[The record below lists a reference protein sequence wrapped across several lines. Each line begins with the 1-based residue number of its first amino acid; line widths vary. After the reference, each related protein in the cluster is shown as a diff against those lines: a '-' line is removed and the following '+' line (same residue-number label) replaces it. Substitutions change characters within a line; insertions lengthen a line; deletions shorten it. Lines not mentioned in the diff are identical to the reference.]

1 MKTAIKHEN
10 DEFLVISLKHVS
22 GVKVVVNRPGTPKLW
37 AVAHENGHKTR
48 KLRVF
53 SHIYQNFNG
62 SYRPCKS
69 NSNPKTMVITHENG
83 HKHENDELFGIT
95 LNPVLGLKVVVNR
108 LGTPKQLAIAH
119 ENGHK
124 T

>member
-1 MKTAIKHEN
+1 
-10 DEFLVISLKHVS
+10 
-22 GVKVVVNRPGTPKLW
+22 
-37 AVAHENGHKTR
+37 
-48 KLRVF
+48 
-53 SHIYQNFNG
+53 
-62 SYRPCKS
+62 
-69 NSNPKTMVITHENG
+69 MVITHENG

-108 LGTPKQLAIAH
+108 PGTPKQLAIAH

>member
-22 GVKVVVNRPGTPKLW
+22 GVKVVVNRHGTPKLW
-37 AVAHENGHKTR
+37 AIANENDHKTR

-53 SHIYQNFNG
+53 SHIYQKFNG

-83 HKHENDELFGIT
+83 HKHENDELSGIT
-95 LNPVLGLKVVVNR
+95 LNPVLGLKVVVN
-108 LGTPKQLAIAH
+108 
-119 ENGHK
+119 
-124 T
+124 